1 MEQRRNSMNG
11 TDFLTGSRRIRKLYE
26 ARISR
31 VCGRYGLTQIET
43 DILAF
48 LSNHPGKDT
57 AGDTKQQYNGYSSV
71 IKKTKSYYSW
81 LV

>member
-1 MEQRRNSMNG
+1 MNG

-48 LSNHPGKDT
+48 LSNHPISKKVRTQKT
-57 AGDTKQQYNGYSSV
+57 AESCTCIWRESRRK
-71 IKKTKSYYSW
+71 
-81 LV
+81 